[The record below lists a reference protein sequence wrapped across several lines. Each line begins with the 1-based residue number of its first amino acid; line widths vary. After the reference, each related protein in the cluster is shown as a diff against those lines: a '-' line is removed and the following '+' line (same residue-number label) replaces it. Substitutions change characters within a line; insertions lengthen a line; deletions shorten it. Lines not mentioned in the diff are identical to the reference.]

1 MGTGCSRLSPTGR
14 GGDEDAGVAGDRVE
28 DGVQRRRHVP
38 FQAAAAAAAAVA
50 AIRTQRVDLVHEDH
64 ARLPVPKR
72 KRVKNRNF

>member
-38 FQAAAAAAAAVA
+38 FQAAAAAAA
-50 AIRTQRVDLVHEDH
+50 IRTQRVDLVHEDH